1 MRSTGRTA
9 ARQRLCGV
17 RDGGGEASI
26 LNVMVGEP
34 FKEGTRGG
42 HGHLR
47 HLCRQLCQELMLT
60 SGDTQG

>member
-34 FKEGTRGG
+34 FKEGT
-42 HGHLR
+42 
-47 HLCRQLCQELMLT
+47 
-60 SGDTQG
+60 